1 MTLGTMA
8 VDHEQRIDYDKLRK
22 DRLEKTREQMKKD
35 GLGAVLLFDPDNVR
49 YVTSTKLGEWVN
61 NKLNRY
67 TLLAEG
73 HDPILSSA
81 AQSGRR
87 RCCARGSRTSVR
99 AKTICAGA

>member
-49 YVTSTKLGEWVN
+49 YVTSTKLG
-61 NKLNRY
+61 
-67 TLLAEG
+67 
-73 HDPILSSA
+73 
-81 AQSGRR
+81 
-87 RCCARGSRTSVR
+87 
-99 AKTICAGA
+99 

>member
-73 HDPILSSA
+73 HDPIPVSYTHLDVYKRQGWSSTKYDW
-81 AQSGRR
+81 
-87 RCCARGSRTSVR
+87 RGL
-99 AKTICAGA
+99 